1 MVEYARLITKS
12 SEGPPTIPP
21 SASHDNGDWSA
32 NDIYENELYV
42 DSLTGYIYTR
52 KADTIVLVST
62 TGVDFEVIH
71 DTTLTGDGTLAD
83 PLGVS
88 ISPSADNAIESKADG
103 LFVPEGVPYIG
114 ATQDVDLGEHQLK
127 AGQIELDQT
136 PTGPF
141 GVAQMRWNDT
151 EGTAEIR
158 LKGNSVTLKVGQ
170 EQVKR
175 VVNKTSPAITLQA
188 ARYQAVIVSGA
199 QGQRLAVKL
208 AKADSDENS
217 AGTIG
222 LVAET
227 IASKQEGFIKT
238 SGEIAGIDTTGSIQG
253 ETWADGDILYL
264 SPTTFGALTNIKP
277 IAPNHLVVIGYVEYA
292 HLKDGKIFI
301 KVNNGYELEELHDV
315 TTEYYDN
322 ADFGDS
328 FLILDQLQQ
337 LWKRL
342 RFGDLIQLIRPKF
355 DEIYQILLVSG
366 TNIKTVFG
374 QSLLESG
381 NLGYLYRN
389 FSQSIGS
396 NATGETQLLQVVI
409 PANTFSA
416 TDKIA
421 FFATFSKTGTA
432 TNTTHRIK
440 ISTSASM
447 PVGSTSQIAQY
458 ASANTIQFTKIN
470 RELTISGGILKGY
483 PFVPSAV
490 SDTGV
495 SNNALNSVAFDVT
508 QTQYLYISATPTGVT
523 TDITYLEAFEL
534 RTI

>member
-1 MVEYARLITKS
+1 MVEYARIITKS

-62 TGVDFEVIH
+62 TGVDFEVIR
-71 DTTLTGDGTLAD
+71 DDSLKGNGTLAD
-83 PLGVS
+83 PLGVNLA
-88 ISPSADNAIESKADG
+88 PFADNSIELTADG
-103 LFVPEGVPYIG
+103 LYVKEAVPYRD

-127 AGQIELDQT
+127 AGQVEFDQT

-141 GVAQMRWNDT
+141 GVAKMRWNDT

-158 LKGNSVTLKVGQ
+158 LKGNNVTLKVGQ

-175 VVNKTSPAITLQA
+175 VVNKTSPSITLQA
-188 ARYQAVIVSGA
+188 ARYQAVIVSSA

-208 AKADSDENS
+208 AKGDSDENS
-217 AGTIG
+217 TGTIG

-227 IASKQEGFIKT
+227 IAANQEGFVKT
-238 SGEIAGIDTTGSIQG
+238 SGEIAGINTTGALQG
-253 ETWADGDILYL
+253 ETWADGDVLYL
-264 SPTTFGALTNIKP
+264 SPTTFGALTNVKP
-277 IAPNHLVVIGYVEYA
+277 FAPNHLVVMGYVEYA
-292 HLKDGKIFI
+292 HSTNGKIFV
-301 KVNNGYELEELHDV
+301 KVDNGYELEELHNV
-315 TTEYYDN
+315 TQEGYPIPDPS
-322 ADFGDS
+322 DS
-328 FLILDQLQQ
+328 FLILDQVQQ
-337 LWKRL
+337 LWKRFRL
-342 RFGDLIQLIRPKF
+342 GDLTDLIGAKF
-355 DEIYQILLVSG
+355 NGVYQSILESG
-366 TNIKTVFG
+366 VNIKTVFG
-374 QSLLESG
+374 QSLLGSG

-396 NATGETQLLQVVI
+396 NLTGETQLLQVVI

-458 ASANTIQFTKIN
+458 ASSNTIQFTKIN

-508 QTQYLYISATPTGVT
+508 QTQYLYISSTPTGVT